1 MKKLN
6 NRGFAVTTVLYGII
20 IMVFL
25 SVFSLMAILAT
36 NRTNTHNLAD
46 IIEDELIR
54 FGKTSATFDSG
65 VASAQEFIVPE
76 GQSGWYKIEL
86 WGASGAD
93 VRSTTGN
100 EVPGGNGAYTSG
112 LVYLNAGEKLY
123 FKIGGSPN
131 YNSGSAGSN
140 GGGGIASHSNT
151 SQNYGGGGGA
161 TDVRFGEDASNKVI
175 MVAAGG
181 GGANGYGI
189 GSAGGDGGTLL
200 GFSGGYSDATDG
212 RIPADNYTKATGGFQ
227 TKGGSAG
234 VRTDG
239 VAITAQNSL
248 NGNFLQGGGITK
260 GTNSKI
266 WGSAGGGG
274 YYGGGA
280 GSYIDARVGSGGGGS
295 SYISGYAGVYSKYMT
310 ASQPTLHSSGKYF
323 VNAMMLPGV
332 NDGGGKASIKLVSSG
347 ISLTKINTK
356 LNNVQYIRDCIAG
369 SNENGYNHWLEFQAI
384 SEGKNIAQGKSR
396 SADISVGLNL
406 VNNGYISEGS
416 GDSGTFNGDKDYYAA
431 NNGEKCITVNLGGK
445 YNLEEIATWHYY
457 KDGRSYKNKG
467 MSVSADGINFTPLT
481 EANGIY
487 LIPETVNGIRYSA
500 YQPDSLGGLPEGEY
514 YIKLAS
520 STNKFLTGDGLA
532 RSDLFSGD
540 SKQKWTVKREGT
552 GYILTE
558 GSSSYILRK
567 DSDGAFANS
576 QYTTGMTNYV
586 WNITPAGNG
595 TYYLEQASS
604 YLGYDGKVA
613 GANTGIDLL
622 KQQFIFIK
630 V

>member
-54 FGKTSATFDSG
+54 FGKTSASFDSG
-65 VASAQEFIVPE
+65 VASAQEFIVPD

-93 VRSTTGN
+93 VKSTSGN
-100 EVPGGNGAYTSG
+100 EVAGGNGAYTSG
-112 LVYLNAGEKLY
+112 LIHLTAGDRLY
-123 FKIGGSPN
+123 FRVGGTPS

-140 GGGGIASHSNT
+140 GGGGIESHSNT
-151 SQNYGGGGGA
+151 TQNYGGGGGA
-161 TDVRFGEDASNKVI
+161 TEVRFGSDVEDKVI
-175 MVAAGG
+175 MIAAGG
-181 GGANGYGI
+181 GGASGYGI
-189 GSAGGDGGTLL
+189 GAAGGAGGTLL
-200 GFSGGYSDATDG
+200 GFDGSYSDATG
-212 RIPADNYTKATGGFQ
+212 STPADNYTNATGGLQ
-227 TKGGSAG
+227 TKGGTAG
-234 VRTDG
+234 VKTDG
-239 VAITAQNSL
+239 NLITAQNSL
-248 NGNFLQGGGITK
+248 GGSFLRGGSITK
-260 GTNSKI
+260 GTNAKI
-266 WGSAGGGG
+266 WGSAGGNG

-280 GSYIDARVGSGGGGS
+280 GAYITSRVGSGGGGS

-323 VNAMMLPGV
+323 VNAMMLPAV
-332 NDGGGKASIKLVSSG
+332 NDGAGKASIQLVS
-347 ISLTKINTK
+347 IMDTLVKTNDK

-369 SNENGYNHWLEFQAI
+369 SNANDYNHWLEFQAI
-384 SEGKNIAQGKSR
+384 SEGKNIAQGKSI
-396 SADISVGLNL
+396 SAYISDGLNL

-416 GDSGTFNGDKDYYAA
+416 GDSGAFNGTKDYYAA

-445 YNLEEIATWHYY
+445 YNLDEIAAWHYY

-532 RSDLFSGD
+532 RFDLFSGD

-552 GYILTE
+552 GYILVE
-558 GSSSYILRK
+558 SSSSYILRK
-567 DSDGAFANS
+567 DSDSAFANS
-576 QYTTGMTNYV
+576 QYTTGMINYV

-604 YLGYDGKVA
+604 YLGSNGKLETIK
-613 GANTGIDLL
+613 TGTELL

-630 V
+630 I